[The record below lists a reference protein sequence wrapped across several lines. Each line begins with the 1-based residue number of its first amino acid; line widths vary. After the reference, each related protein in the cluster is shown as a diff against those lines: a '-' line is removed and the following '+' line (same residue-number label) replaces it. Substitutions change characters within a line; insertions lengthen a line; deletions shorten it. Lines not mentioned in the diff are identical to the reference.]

1 MRGTSAGTG
10 EAIRPRLEIA
20 HREANMSWFQAPSP
34 LVPDL
39 IAQNGRWLA
48 DRPALVDG
56 PVTLTWREF
65 AASTARIANGL
76 AALGVRPRERVAV
89 LMDSRHETVLT
100 LFGIIRAGA
109 CAVPLNVS
117 INDAA
122 IAVMCADA
130 SCVAVFASARHCARI
145 DSLRFA
151 SRLGARHFIGCDPP
165 GQSWRDFQAFIAG
178 QSATAPAVAVASDD
192 ECNLIYSSGTTAI
205 PKGIVHTHAC
215 RMHWAYDAAL
225 ALRYRSGCRTLFS
238 LGLFSNISWVTM
250 LATILVGGSIVL
262 LRSFGPR
269 EALAVIEAERITHG
283 AFVPVQLERLLGYP
297 ERRAFRTDSLET
309 LMCCGSPL
317 AADVKRGFARE
328 FDCHLI
334 ELYGLTEGLITILE
348 PEDFERKLQSVGKPV
363 LGADIRIIGDDDREV
378 APGEIGEIVGHG
390 RLVMAGYHGLDE
402 ANREATWIDAA
413 GCQWLRT
420 GDLGRLDAEGF
431 LYIVDRKKD
440 MILSGGQ
447 NIYPADIETVMWEH
461 PAVAEVAVVGV
472 SSERWGETPL
482 AVVVLHAGRV
492 MATDELVEWTNARV
506 GKQQRISGVV
516 WRESL
521 PRNPNGK
528 VLKRELR
535 REYSSIDG
543 QAGKPS

>member
-1 MRGTSAGTG
+1 
-10 EAIRPRLEIA
+10 
-20 HREANMSWFQAPSP
+20 
-34 LVPDL
+34 
-39 IAQNGRWLA
+39 
-48 DRPALVDG
+48 
-56 PVTLTWREF
+56 
-65 AASTARIANGL
+65 
-76 AALGVRPRERVAV
+76 
-89 LMDSRHETVLT
+89 
-100 LFGIIRAGA
+100 
-109 CAVPLNVS
+109 
-117 INDAA
+117 
-122 IAVMCADA
+122 
-130 SCVAVFASARHCARI
+130 
-145 DSLRFA
+145 
-151 SRLGARHFIGCDPP
+151 
-165 GQSWRDFQAFIAG
+165 
-178 QSATAPAVAVASDD
+178 
-192 ECNLIYSSGTTAI
+192 
-205 PKGIVHTHAC
+205 
-215 RMHWAYDAAL
+215 
-225 ALRYRSGCRTLFS
+225 
-238 LGLFSNISWVTM
+238 
-250 LATILVGGSIVL
+250 VL

-269 EALAVIEAERITHG
+269 EALAIIEAERITHG

-309 LMCCGSPL
+309 LMCCGSSL
-317 AADVKRGFARE
+317 ATEVKRGFARE

-363 LGADIRIIGDDDREV
+363 LGADIRILGDDDREV
-378 APGEIGEIVGHG
+378 APGEIGEIVGRG

-413 GCQWLRT
+413 GRQWLRT
-420 GDLGRLDAEGF
+420 GDLGRLDAENF

-535 REYSSIDG
+535 REYSSIGG